1 MTLCPKFQWLHS
13 FKATM
18 TTKGFASRVKQLYRV
33 KSERERQIL
42 YINAY
47 IWNLER
53 WYQQSYMQRSK
64 TDIDLKNRLL
74 DMVGEGESGMISEN
88 SIEIYTLIITLYAKQ
103 KKRHRCIEQSFGLC
117 GRRRRWDVSREQH
130 RNTYII

>member
-1 MTLCPKFQWLHS
+1 MTFRSISLTLKKEAWRPGELTLCPKFQWLHS
-13 FKATM
+13 FKVTM

-33 KSERERQIL
+33 KSERERQIP

-64 TDIDLKNRLL
+64 ADIDDKNRLL
-74 DMVGEGESGMISEN
+74 DMVGEGEGGMI
-88 SIEIYTLIITLYAKQ
+88 
-103 KKRHRCIEQSFGLC
+103 
-117 GRRRRWDVSREQH
+117 
-130 RNTYII
+130 